1 MKTLKL
7 DFIKVHGSQND
18 FFILDERKSGLGA
31 FSDAQK
37 ALLAQKLCDRSHLL
51 GGADGIL
58 FVGTGNPGT
67 IGKMRVFNS
76 DGSEASMCGNGLRT
90 VARYLLEENELGE
103 AKIETMKADLLVK
116 KSESLGFGIPT
127 FEVEISPVL
136 FTPES
141 LPFHYQGDQLFD
153 EVWTE
158 LDPELQFSAVAV
170 PNPHLISFVSKEI
183 FQSDKQ
189 GELAGYLNGK
199 NPYFPDGV
207 NVSFVRRLAE
217 NQIFVRTF
225 ERGVGFTN
233 ACGTAMSASSL
244 IKKLLDHDKLEE
256 ALEVYNDGG
265 MVKVTAEK
273 TDGDFSLHLIG
284 NATFTNKGTIEI
296 SEDGA
301 SVSLLSTEETNEQ
314 EGYLQ
319 LVKQVKA
326 FLQQVK

>member
-1 MKTLKL
+1 MKL

-18 FFILDERKSGLGA
+18 FFILDERKSELGA
-31 FSDAQK
+31 WTDAKK
-37 ALLAQKLCDRSHLL
+37 ALLAQKLCDRSHVL

-58 FVGTGNPGT
+58 FVGEGNPGT

-76 DGSEASMCGNGLRT
+76 DGSEASMCGNGLRA
-90 VARYLLEENELGE
+90 VARYLLEESGLEE
-103 AKIETMKADLLVK
+103 AKVETMKADLQVK
-116 KSESLGFGIPT
+116 KSDSLGFEIPT

-136 FTPES
+136 FTPSS
-141 LPFHYQGDQLFD
+141 LPFHHQGDQLFD
-153 EVWTE
+153 EMLPE
-158 LDPELQFSAVAV
+158 LDPELHFSAVAV
-170 PNPHLISFVSKEI
+170 PNPHLISFVSKETLA
-183 FQSDKQ
+183 SDKQ
-189 GELAGYLNGK
+189 GKLASYLNGE

-207 NVSFVRRLAE
+207 NVSFAQRLSG

-273 TDGDFSLHLIG
+273 TNEKFSLHLIG
-284 NATFTNKGTIEI
+284 NATFTDKGTIEI

-301 SVSLLSTEETNEQ
+301 SISLLSTEKTNEQ
-314 EGYLQ
+314 EDYLQ
-319 LVKQVKA
+319 LVEQVKA